1 MELKKEEF
9 SFQLTL
15 GMAEYRS
22 GHFAQADAALIA
34 AAKIPGNFRQVAG
47 TSTFY
52 RAMSLF
58 RHGKEN
64 EARKLATEAAA
75 TMKPLPKD
83 EKNPLAGNA
92 SADDLMLWLA
102 YKEAKGLIPFDT
114 GPTPSQRE

>member
-1 MELKKEEF
+1 
-9 SFQLTL
+9 
-15 GMAEYRS
+15 MAKHY
-22 GHFAQADAALIA
+22 
-34 AAKIPGNFRQVAG
+34 PPVAG

-102 YKEAKGLIPFDT
+102 YKEAKALIQFDAA
-114 GPTPSQRE
+114 PAQSQSK